1 VQGDPSVGRWMR
13 YAFGGR
19 LPKENVEWVRHDLLD
34 AGWRVRL
41 LLRVLV
47 QLVPFTVAFAFAPGL
62 DPLAKGLLV
71 AILPVSALMTIGMT
85 AEQVRDRRLR
95 QHGLPLPDPRR

>member
-1 VQGDPSVGRWMR
+1 MQGDPSVGRWLR

-19 LPKENVEWVRHDLLD
+19 LPQENVEWVRHDLLD
-34 AGWRVRL
+34 AGWQVRL

-47 QLVPFTVAFAFAPGL
+47 QLAPVTCAFAFAPGL

-71 AILPVSALMTIGMT
+71 AIAPVSALMTIGMA

-95 QHGLPLPDPRR
+95 QHGLPVPDPRR